1 MSDETLVALRG
12 KRVELKDPH
21 ALCDLAIDY
30 GYGQNGLSVDH
41 TKCVDLMR
49 QSAGL
54 GCPDAHY
61 KLGIYHYNGE
71 MGLEQNEEET
81 LKYYTRAA
89 EDGHVQARHNLG
101 CMESNNG
108 NRVAGMRHW
117 RLAASGGDRNSM
129 NCLIDYFEAGLL
141 QHPILAETMQ
151 AFYRARAEMKSEDRD
166 QYIKLLKKTG
176 EYKEEYDM

>member
-71 MGLEQNEEET
+71 MGLEQNKEEAIKCYKE
-81 LKYYTRAA
+81 AA
-89 EDGHVQARHNLG
+89 EGGHMASLHNLA
-101 CMESNNG
+101 CTEWESG
-108 NRVAGMRHW
+108 DRVAAMRHL
-117 RLAASGGDRNSM
+117 RLSVSGGYRQSM
-129 NCLIDYFEAGLL
+129 EGLIAYFEIGLL
-141 QHPILAETMQ
+141 HHADLAESLQ
-151 AFYRARAEMKSEDRD
+151 AFYCARTEMKSTDRD
-166 QYIKLLKKTG
+166 QFIKFLKEIGKY
-176 EYKEEYDM
+176 EDEYDL